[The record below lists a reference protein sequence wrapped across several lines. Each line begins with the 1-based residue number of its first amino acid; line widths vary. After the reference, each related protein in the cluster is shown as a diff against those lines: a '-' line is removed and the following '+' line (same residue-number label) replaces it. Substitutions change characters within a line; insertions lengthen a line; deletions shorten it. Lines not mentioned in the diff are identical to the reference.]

1 MPNPSYNIE
10 DVYKEFATIDG
21 YFDEDEDDGTQTKVN
36 NEAIHDYCYYEDRQK
51 KDKCN
56 DYYEMTSSGVIYLLE
71 NLKKKCNL
79 DDDKLAE
86 YAILWL
92 SYKLKI
98 KENPIIKKLSVFY
111 DSYIKTNEYYN
122 KNINGDNLTYKEI
135 IDKKKDLMDMD
146 INEIFKLEAP
156 FNILYYLYHE
166 ISDKH
171 SDCDTNSN
179 YANSFVNQFNDLNND
194 PNNKENSSYNK
205 LLSILSDDYNNLQKK
220 CTNFP
225 SLPVYPRS
233 FSIKVT
239 LIPITFIFVA
249 IPIFLEFAYK

>member
-1 MPNPSYNIE
+1 
-10 DVYKEFATIDG
+10 YKEFATIDG

-36 NEAIHDYCYYEDRQK
+36 NEAIHNYCDY
-51 KDKCN
+51 KDKLKNN
-56 DYYEMTSSGVIYLLE
+56 DKCSGYYEMISSGVIYLLE

-135 IDKKKDLMDMD
+135 IDKKKDLMDMN
-146 INEIFKLEAP
+146 INEI
-156 FNILYYLYHE
+156 
-166 ISDKH
+166 
-171 SDCDTNSN
+171 
-179 YANSFVNQFNDLNND
+179 
-194 PNNKENSSYNK
+194 
-205 LLSILSDDYNNLQKK
+205 
-220 CTNFP
+220 
-225 SLPVYPRS
+225 
-233 FSIKVT
+233 
-239 LIPITFIFVA
+239 
-249 IPIFLEFAYK
+249 